1 MTESGLRQPPPTAFE
16 KRQAQQE
23 HHRRHLRARAFQA
36 GLLIV
41 IVAFGWLTAL
51 AYSKPYLELDVPLTR
66 AIQSIQ
72 NPWILELLSAMTW
85 VGMPPQ
91 SNVVFGLVILG
102 LFLVGLRLEALGTL
116 LAALGSFGLWYH
128 LAPLINRPRPT
139 PDLVHVTQQLPF
151 GGFPSGHVVNLTS
164 IFGFLFY
171 LVLVHARP
179 GWGRRLV
186 LALLALPVLTIG
198 FARIY
203 AGAHW
208 PSDVLGG
215 YLLGTLWLSITIQLY
230 RWAKQRFSKRH
241 GALSERA
248 STWPGSPDGTRGLTG
263 SRP

>member
-1 MTESGLRQPPPTAFE
+1 V
-16 KRQAQQE
+16 
-23 HHRRHLRARAFQA
+23 
-36 GLLIV
+36 GLLLTIL
-41 IVAFGWLTAL
+41 AFGWLTVL
-51 AYSKPYLELDVPLTR
+51 AYSRPYFELDVPLTR
-66 AIQSIQ
+66 AVQLIQI
-72 NPWILELLSAMTW
+72 PWILNLLSAMTW

-91 SNVVFGLVILG
+91 SNVIFGLVILG

-139 PDLVHVTQQLPF
+139 PDLVHVDQQLPF

-171 LVLVHARP
+171 LVLVHAPP
-179 GWGRRLV
+179 GWGRRLL

-198 FARIY
+198 LARIH

-215 YLLGTLWLSITIQLY
+215 YLLGTLWLSVTIGLY
-230 RWAKQRFSKRH
+230 RWAKQRFSKHHQTSEERS
-241 GALSERA
+241 AL
-248 STWPGSPDGTRGLTG
+248 WPGDPSTTRLTS